1 MRAETRLSRLTP
13 LAKLGHDGVDL
24 PQEILRINETFRS
37 GCRLVILKAPVRRQ
51 FLKLGVGL
59 TGAWLLDGCRQ
70 KAGSGG
76 GDAGPARLRI
86 AMIPKGTTHEFWKS
100 VHAGGVK
107 AARELDIDLV
117 WKGPL
122 KEDDLKSQLDLFDS
136 FVSQG
141 VSGILLAPLNDKALV
156 APVNRA
162 TAAKIP
168 IVIFDSGL
176 SGGSFVSFV
185 ATDNRAAG
193 RLAGEHLVKLLAGKG
208 KVVVLRYQEG
218 SASTREREDG
228 CLEAL
233 RKSPGIEIV
242 SDNQYSGATT
252 ESAFSASESLLLA
265 KKAADGGVTGI
276 FTPNESTTFGM
287 LLALEKAKLAGKT
300 RFVGFD
306 ASEKL
311 VQAVR
316 AGSIDGLVLQ
326 DPFRMGYLSV
336 RAVVDHIRK
345 KPVEPR
351 TDTGA
356 TLVHKDNLDQPDIQA
371 VVKPD
376 LAKWLGP

>member
-1 MRAETRLSRLTP
+1 L
-13 LAKLGHDGVDL
+13 LAG
-24 PQEILRINETFRS
+24 
-37 GCRLVILKAPVRRQ
+37 
-51 FLKLGVGL
+51 LGVG
-59 TGAWLLDGCRQ
+59 GAWFLGACARKEDGAR
-70 KAGSGG
+70 
-76 GDAGPARLRI
+76 GDAGPKRLRI

-107 AARELDIDLV
+107 AARELDVELI

-122 KEDDLKSQLDLFDS
+122 KEDDLKSQVELVDS
-136 FVSQG
+136 FVAQG

-162 TAAKIP
+162 AAGKIP
-168 IVIFDSGL
+168 VVIFDSAL
-176 SGGSFVSFV
+176 SGGNVVSFV

-193 RLAGEHLVKLLAGKG
+193 RLGGEHLTKLLDGKG

-218 SASTREREDG
+218 SASTREREEG

-242 SDNQYSGATT
+242 SDNQYGGPTT

-265 KKAADGGVTGI
+265 KKAAEGGVNGI
-276 FTPNESTTFGM
+276 FAPNESTTFGM
-287 LLALEKAKLAGKT
+287 LLALEKAKLSGKV

-311 VQAVR
+311 VEAVR

-336 RAVVDHIRK
+336 RAVVEKLRE
-345 KPVEPR
+345 KPVEAR

-356 TLVHKDNLDQPDIQA
+356 TLVHRENLDQPEIQA
-371 VVKPD
+371 IVKPD

>member
-1 MRAETRLSRLTP
+1 MRRRFIQAS
-13 LAKLGHDGVDL
+13 LAVLGAS
-24 PQEILRINETFRS
+24 IF
-37 GCRLVILKAPVRRQ
+37 
-51 FLKLGVGL
+51 
-59 TGAWLLDGCRQ
+59 GACRQ
-70 KAGSGG
+70 KGESVG
-76 GDAGPARLRI
+76 GDAGPSRLRV

-107 AARELDIDLV
+107 AARELDVDLV

-122 KEDDLKSQLDLFDS
+122 KEDDLKSQVDLVDS
-136 FVSQG
+136 FVAQRVG
-141 VSGILLAPLNDKALV
+141 GILLAPLNDKALIL
-156 APVNRA
+156 PVNRA
-162 TAAKIP
+162 AAAKIP
-168 IVIFDSGL
+168 VVIFDSAL
-176 SGGSFVSFV
+176 SGGNFVSFV

-193 RLAGEHLVKLLAGKG
+193 RLGGEHLTKLLGGKG

-218 SASTREREDG
+218 SASTHEREEG

-233 RKSPGIEIV
+233 KKSPGIEIV
-242 SDNQYSGATT
+242 SDNQYGGATT

-265 KKAADGGVTGI
+265 KKAAEGGMTGI

-287 LLALEKAKLAGKT
+287 LLALEKAKLAGKV

-311 VQAVR
+311 VQAAR

-336 RAVVDHIRK
+336 RAVVEHLRK

-356 TLVHKDNLDQPDIQA
+356 KLVHRENLDEPEIQA
-371 VVKPD
+371 LIKPD

>member
-1 MRAETRLSRLTP
+1 VRRRL
-13 LAKLGHDGVDL
+13 
-24 PQEILRINETFRS
+24 
-37 GCRLVILKAPVRRQ
+37 LKAG
-51 FLKLGVGL
+51 LGLAGIWL
-59 TGAWLLDGCRQ
+59 FGACRQ
-70 KAGSGG
+70 KDESVGA
-76 GDAGPARLRI
+76 DAGQARLRI

-122 KEDDLKSQLDLFDS
+122 KEDDLKSQVDLVDS
-136 FVSQG
+136 FVAQR

-162 TAAKIP
+162 TATKIP
-168 IVIFDSGL
+168 VVIFDSGL
-176 SGGSFVSFV
+176 SGGNYVSFV

-193 RLAGEHLVKLLAGKG
+193 RLGGEHLVKALGGRG
-208 KVVVLRYQEG
+208 KVAVLRYQEA

-242 SDNQYSGATT
+242 SDNQYAGATT

-265 KKAADGGVTGI
+265 KKADQGGVTGI

-287 LLALEKAKLAGKT
+287 LLALEKAKLAQKIQ
-300 RFVGFD
+300 FVGFD

-316 AGSIDGLVLQ
+316 AGSIAGLVLQ
-326 DPFRMGYLSV
+326 DPFKMGYLAV
-336 RAVVDHIRK
+336 RTLVDHLRGK
-345 KPVEPR
+345 SAATR

-356 TLVHKDNLDQPDIQA
+356 KIVHRENLDQPEIQA
-371 VVKPD
+371 LVKPD
-376 LAKWLGP
+376 LVKWLGPN